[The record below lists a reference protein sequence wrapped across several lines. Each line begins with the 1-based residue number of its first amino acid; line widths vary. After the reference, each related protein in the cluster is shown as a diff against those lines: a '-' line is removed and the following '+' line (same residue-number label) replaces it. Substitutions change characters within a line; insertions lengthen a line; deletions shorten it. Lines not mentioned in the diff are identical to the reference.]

1 MKVSIHYYILL
12 LGENTG
18 RLFEGFR
25 DMLIEI
31 VDGNFPVNGKMY
43 QSYPEESLPTEAHLK
58 LLYKKIETSY
68 SKFWLQDP
76 LKLVLIGEKRNRT
89 IFKSVSTHTKDIIGA
104 VEGDYSNTSK
114 HDLGQIVWPVVREVL
129 SGNREKAL
137 QELKEASTVQKVASG
152 IDEVWRS
159 ANSEMASALLV
170 EDDYRVKG
178 NILKTNG
185 AHIIYENA
193 DIMEVF
199 DDVIDSTIEKVLAMD
214 GTVVFLDNGS
224 LTEHQR
230 IALIH
235 S

>member
-12 LGENTG
+12 LSENTG

-31 VDGNFPVNGKMY
+31 VDGDFPVNGKMY

-58 LLYKKIETSY
+58 LLYKKIESSY
-68 SKFWLQDP
+68 SKFWVQDP
-76 LKLVLIGEKRNRT
+76 LKLVLIGKERNRT
-89 IFKSVSTHTKDIIGA
+89 IFQSVSTHTKDIIGV
-104 VEGDYSNTSK
+104 VEGDYTNTSR
-114 HDLGQIVWPVVREVL
+114 HDLGQIVWPGVREVL

-137 QELKEASTVQKVASG
+137 LELKEATAAQKVVSG

-159 ANSEMASALLV
+159 ANSVMASALFV
-170 EDDYRVKG
+170 EDDYQVKG

-185 AHIIYENA
+185 AYIINENV

-199 DDVIDSTIEKVLAMD
+199 DDVIDSTIEKVLEMG
-214 GTVVFLDNGS
+214 GTVIFLDNGS